1 MDTFTGS
8 YVTLYCYTSIG
19 WGVNDSRSNMV
30 GKLIN
35 ANMPINQRHEHKPI
49 TVIQT
54 LIEAYMIAEAIW

>member
-1 MDTFTGS
+1 
-8 YVTLYCYTSIG
+8 
-19 WGVNDSRSNMV
+19 MV

-35 ANMPINQRHEHKPI
+35 ANMHINQRHEHKPI